1 MAINIMPQALSI
13 ELNLFPNL
21 DYFLR
26 SSETEHFRE
35 RMFTDGQ
42 TAIKTVCI
50 ITARCVCSISV
61 INLINMQITSLIQCL

>member
-1 MAINIMPQALSI
+1 MAINIMPQA
-13 ELNLFPNL
+13 LNLFPNL

-35 RMFTDGQ
+35 RIYNMFTDGQ
-42 TAIKTVCI
+42 TAIKTVCM